1 MTPDEDTLLNV
12 KTMFLTNVASDVSE
26 STIRDACE
34 KYGSLH
40 KINYARRDKGF
51 VYVEYNNR
59 NDCLRAIDN
68 LHNTKLGS
76 QYITTALAK
85 PKVKTPLGLTPSDSR
100 LAGTLPYGA
109 RVRGYGRGAELM
121 GTTLLPFGA
130 AMGSYGRSV
139 GGAVG
144 ASVIADRGYA
154 RRLDSRP
161 QPYDI
166 RSRCVLYQSIPVF
179 PVYFLFLRYSNFSR
193 YSTRTDRS
201 DRTTDR
207 EKRSYTSSTRS
218 RDALTPSSYREWD
231 GVYDYT
237 RYEPSYVHAAAAVS
251 GAYDSNAYA
260 HLQAY
265 YSNPSY
271 KTH

>member
-166 RSRCVLYQSIPVF
+166 RSR
-179 PVYFLFLRYSNFSR
+179 
-193 YSTRTDRS
+193 
-201 DRTTDR
+201 TTDR

>member
-166 RSRCVLYQSIPVF
+166 RS
-179 PVYFLFLRYSNFSR
+179 
-193 YSTRTDRS
+193 STRTDRS